1 MNLKYALR
9 RHIHIYQFILY
20 TRILKPFEDSEPMG
34 VKVDIAMVVLL
45 LLFVLFC
52 LVSLVTILHLVLIC
66 QLFETEKKKVG
77 GRGNLKQT

>member
-1 MNLKYALR
+1 
-9 RHIHIYQFILY
+9 
-20 TRILKPFEDSEPMG
+20 MG

-66 QLFETEKKKVG
+66 QLFETKKKRSG
-77 GRGNLKQT
+77 G